1 MIKIERYT
9 QYDATYFARV
19 VKALLQYGKSFR
31 LETHKTLELFVTSI
45 VIIKVV
51 NGTLGIVVFYDA
63 KNVTEIYF
71 KSPVH
76 GMQLEVANYCKRFLI
91 TYFGKD
97 ILFLVAATESYKSDY
112 LDEIDTNEDFT
123 LLFIKDAEHH

>member
-76 GMQLEVANYCKRFLI
+76 GMQLEVAIIVNVFLLPI
-91 TYFGKD
+91 LVKTYFFWWLQLKVIKVI
-97 ILFLVAATESYKSDY
+97 ILTKLIRMKISPCYS
-112 LDEIDTNEDFT
+112 
-123 LLFIKDAEHH
+123 